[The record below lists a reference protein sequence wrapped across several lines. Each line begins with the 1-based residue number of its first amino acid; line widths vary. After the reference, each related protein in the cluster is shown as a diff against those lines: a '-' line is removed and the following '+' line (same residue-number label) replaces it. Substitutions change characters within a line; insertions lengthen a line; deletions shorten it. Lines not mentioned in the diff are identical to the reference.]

1 MPLATP
7 AQYGEILDAAK
18 AGGYAIPAVNVTSST
33 TLNAAILGLVTAR
46 SDGIVQVS
54 RGGAAFAAG
63 PAGDRVLGA
72 RALAD
77 YAAAVA
83 EQVPIF
89 VIPHGDHCP
98 PEDLDSY
105 LRPLLAESRARRR
118 RGGQPLLL
126 SQMFDGSSLPLD
138 ENLAIAAPLLAQCA
152 AADVILE
159 VEIGA
164 VGGEEDDIR
173 GDDSNGRL
181 YSTPEEAL
189 AVVEVLGSGERGR
202 YLLSATFGNVHGHYQ
217 PGKVA
222 LRPSILGE
230 IQQAV
235 IARHGERAA
244 FDFVFHGGSGST
256 LDEIAEAVGHGVVK
270 MNLDTDA
277 QYAYTR
283 AVADHMFVNYAGV
296 VKADCDIGDKR
307 AYDPRTCG
315 RRGEQAMADRVVE
328 ACHQL
333 GSAGRSLTGHA
344 PRPRRA

>member
-7 AQYGEILDAAK
+7 ARYAEMLDAAK
-18 AGGYAIPAVNVTSST
+18 AGGYAVPAVNVSSST
-33 TLNAAILGLVTAR
+33 TLNAAILGFVTAG

-54 RGGAAFAAG
+54 RGGGDFAAG
-63 PAGDRVLGA
+63 PGKDRPLGA

-83 EQVPIF
+83 ARVP
-89 VIPHGDHCP
+89 VLVVPHGDHCP
-98 PEDLDSY
+98 PDDLNGF

-126 SQMFDGSSLPLD
+126 SQMFDGSSLPLE
-138 ENLAIAAPLLAQCA
+138 ENLAIAAPLLAECA

-164 VGGEEDDIR
+164 VGGEEDGIR
-173 GDDSNGRL
+173 GDASNGRL

-189 AVVEVLGSGERGR
+189 AVIDALGTGERGR
-202 YLLSATFGNVHGHYQ
+202 YLLSATFGNVHGHYA
-217 PGKVA
+217 PGNVD

-244 FDFVFHGGSGST
+244 FDLVFHGGSGSAPT
-256 LDEIAEAVGHGVVK
+256 EIAEAVSYGVVK

-283 AVADHMFVNYAGV
+283 AVADHMFRNYADV
-296 VKADCDIGDKR
+296 VRADCDIGDKR
-307 AYDPRTCG
+307 AYDPRTWG
-315 RRGEQAMADRVVE
+315 RSAEQAMAARVVSP
-328 ACHQL
+328 CRQL
-333 GSAGRSLTGHA
+333 GSAGRSLTA
-344 PRPRRA
+344 R